1 MPMPGQLGKAGMQQQ
16 GQVVSP
22 QMASQPASPAYQLG
36 TTSST
41 GTPMSMSSSSPQVM
55 PISSG
60 LKSTTVNS
68 SHWKSNQAAPSTP
81 GGMFN
86 LAHTSSPGLAHVPPM
101 VGPSG
106 VHMPSSNGNTGLP
119 IHGASSSGLPPAHAV
134 MRNAPGQK
142 FAVGPGPHGRE
153 NTGSQQG
160 VTVEQWSHQGSS
172 TPVSFAMSNMAASQ
186 TRLPVQSSSPGMLP
200 GSMMGLVTSGPPNVT
215 TDKGPPPAGP
225 SHRASIPGSGLL
237 YSMQPQQPPHFGNA
251 SSTGTVVS
259 QRSASPASSGPDPA
273 AMGSTSPCAT
283 PASAGPPS
291 SS

>member
-1 MPMPGQLGKAGMQQQ
+1 MYRLQTWHPGTAIGMPMPGQLGKAGMQQQ
-16 GQVVSP
+16 GQVISP

-41 GTPMSMSSSSPQVM
+41 GTPMSISSSSPQVM

-60 LKSTTVNS
+60 LKSSTVNS
-68 SHWKSNQAAPSTP
+68 SHWKSNQAAPSMP

-86 LAHTSSPGLAHVPPM
+86 LAHTSSPEPAHVPPM

-106 VHMPSSNGNTGLP
+106 VHMPSSNGNMGLP
-119 IHGASSSGLPPAHAV
+119 NHGASSGGLPPAHAV

-160 VTVEQWSHQGSS
+160 ATVEQCSHQGSS
-172 TPVSFAMSNMAASQ
+172 TPVSLAMSNMAASQ
-186 TRLPVQSSSPGMLP
+186 TRLPMQSSSPGMLP

-215 TDKGPPPAGP
+215 IDKGPPPAGP

-237 YSMQPQQPPHFGNA
+237 YNMQVQGYDHTYHFLVWL
-251 SSTGTVVS
+251 GTQILVAFKV
-259 QRSASPASSGPDPA
+259 PL
-273 AMGSTSPCAT
+273 
-283 PASAGPPS
+283 
-291 SS
+291 

>member
-1 MPMPGQLGKAGMQQQ
+1 MYRLQTWHPGTAIGMPMPGQLGKAGMQQQ

-22 QMASQPASPAYQLG
+22 LMASQPASPAYQLG

-68 SHWKSNQAAPSTP
+68 SHWKSNQAAPSMP
-81 GGMFN
+81 GGIFN
-86 LAHTSSPGLAHVPPM
+86 LAHTSSPGPAHVPPM

-119 IHGASSSGLPPAHAV
+119 IHGASSGGLPPAHAV

-160 VTVEQWSHQGSS
+160 ATVEQWSHQGSS

-225 SHRASIPGSGLL
+225 SHRASIPGSRLL
-237 YSMQPQQPPHFGNA
+237 YSMQVQGYDHTSFFSVAWN
-251 SSTGTVVS
+251 SNTGCI
-259 QRSASPASSGPDPA
+259 QSAIVKFFCNLID
-273 AMGSTSPCAT
+273 
-283 PASAGPPS
+283 
-291 SS
+291 